1 MMKLLSTCFLTAAL
15 YGTEAQA
22 DTSLPAATPFAG
34 VDKKLPMLELLPVG
48 QVLPKVSLSRYEGP
62 RLSMLLTASSVTVAA
77 PQEIAANILN
87 VYLYGKNNQTS
98 HLFTQAASYFLDKKL
113 AVSHTETTLREENLS
128 AKGTGLYLDTNIKR
142 GIILGPVQT
151 TIRMAQRNKEP
162 FLFMKKLSSLLLAL
176 AGSLAC
182 SGANGVPSHIVQ
194 PLPREL
200 DPRLEQPLTPPSHI
214 VRPLTEEETA
224 RREREL
230 APVPTAGLKEDGEKA
245 IQTYSAQ
252 EKTVDG
258 RIQEFRQQHQVA
270 GNTPA
275 PAAETTPSSA
285 ASGPEEGFLQANS
298 PKDLYTVDCDG
309 DLYFDMEE
317 GVLVFMK
324 NVRVRNP
331 GLSMDC
337 ADHLKIYAE
346 FVPKKPG
353 DKKPSDIKKEKGKEE
368 NQTQVA
374 LPNGGNF
381 DYNSIKTV
389 AASGNVK
396 ASYTNK
402 QTETSNAQAEKITY
416 NAKTGEI
423 ILTGAP
429 VIVTPDV
436 IVKNPNKDAFIRVY
450 SNGNMYGSRGTK
462 TTFRHVDK
470 KLSDRENQKT
480 SRKP

>member
-151 TIRMAQRNKEP
+151 TIRMAQRNQVTIP
-162 FLFMKKLSSLLLAL
+162 FYEKTFLPAAGPGRKPCLQRRQRRSLPHCPAP
-176 AGSLAC
+176 AQGTGSPPGTTPHPASPYCTPPDGGRDSPEGTGTGPC
-182 SGANGVPSHIVQ
+182 SD
-194 PLPREL
+194 R
-200 DPRLEQPLTPPSHI
+200 RLEG
-214 VRPLTEEETA
+214 
-224 RREREL
+224 RRGQSDSNIQR
-230 APVPTAGLKEDGEKA
+230 AGKNRGR
-245 IQTYSAQ
+245 
-252 EKTVDG
+252 

-353 DKKPSDIKKEKGKEE
+353 DKKPSDVKKEKGKEE

-402 QTETSNAQAEKITY
+402 QGETSNAQAEKITY

>member
-1 MMKLLSTCFLTAAL
+1 
-15 YGTEAQA
+15 
-22 DTSLPAATPFAG
+22 
-34 VDKKLPMLELLPVG
+34 
-48 QVLPKVSLSRYEGP
+48 
-62 RLSMLLTASSVTVAA
+62 
-77 PQEIAANILN
+77 
-87 VYLYGKNNQTS
+87 
-98 HLFTQAASYFLDKKL
+98 
-113 AVSHTETTLREENLS
+113 
-128 AKGTGLYLDTNIKR
+128 
-142 GIILGPVQT
+142 
-151 TIRMAQRNKEP
+151 
-162 FLFMKKLSSLLLAL
+162 MKKLSSLLLAL

-353 DKKPSDIKKEKGKEE
+353 DKKPSDIKKEKGKEGD
-368 NQTQVA
+368 QTQVA

-402 QTETSNAQAEKITY
+402 QGETSNAQAEKITY

-423 ILTGAP
+423 IP